1 MNNIFITIK
10 KELRAILRDKKS
22 LMMMLVVPIMIP
34 IYLILFSYVYDD
46 MMNQNKEKDEKEYL
60 IGVNYTLTEEEKTI
74 VNELNINT
82 EYGTKK
88 ELNKLYEDKKISAYI
103 LKENNKYTI
112 YSNTKEQNSAEVT
125 LMATNYLDTYNTL
138 LGHEYLANFPVDF
151 NKVDNS
157 ITIET
162 EELKGTSEAVNML
175 LFVGVV
181 YAMMGISLT
190 AIYGVTD
197 TIAGEKERGT
207 LETLLTFPIKSSELV
222 IGKYLAIT
230 ISCIISSILSS
241 ILIIVSL
248 MISSNLFSIYD
259 DAVININAFSVLITM
274 LLMISYSIFVSGL
287 CITIASF
294 TKSYK
299 EAQSSLAPVNFITMI
314 PMLFYVTNV
323 TLDVKISLIPIVSHT
338 MLINDI
344 ITLGFSNNSIIYL
357 LIILTS
363 TVVYSAILIY
373 VIIKLFKNEK
383 VLFSI

>member
-1 MNNIFITIK
+1 MSNILITIK

-22 LMMMLVVPIMIP
+22 LMMMLVIPLMIP
-34 IYLILFSYVYDD
+34 LYLILFSYVYDD
-46 MMNQNKEKDEKEYL
+46 MMSEKNDVESKEYL
-60 IGVNYTLTEEEKTI
+60 VGINYSLTEEEQTI
-74 VNELNINT
+74 AQELNLNT
-82 EYGTKK
+82 EYGTKE
-88 ELNKLYEDKKISAYI
+88 ELSKMYEDKKISAYI
-103 LKENNKYTI
+103 IKKDNKYTI

-125 LMATNYLDTYNTL
+125 LIASQYLESYNYV

-151 NKVDNS
+151 DKVDNS
-157 ITIET
+157 IVVET

-175 LFVGVV
+175 LFVGVI

-230 ISCIISSILSS
+230 ISCIISSILST
-241 ILIIVSL
+241 ILIILSL
-248 MISSNLFSIYD
+248 SISSNLFSIYD
-259 DAVININAFSVLITM
+259 DAIININIFSLLITM

-314 PMLFYVTNV
+314 PMIFYVTNI
-323 TLDVKISLIPIVSHT
+323 TLDAKISLIPIVSHT
-338 MLINDI
+338 MFINDL
-344 ITLGFSNNSIIYL
+344 ITIGLTNNTILY
-357 LIILTS
+357 LIIILLS
-363 TVVYSAILIY
+363 TLVYSSILIY

-383 VLFSI
+383 VLFSN

>member
-1 MNNIFITIK
+1 MNNIIITIK

-22 LMMMLVVPIMIP
+22 LMMMLVIPIMIP
-34 IYLILFSYVYDD
+34 LYIILFSYVYDD
-46 MMNQNKEKDEKEYL
+46 MMKEDTDKKDYL
-60 IGVNYTLTEEEKTI
+60 VGVNYELSEEEKSIT
-74 VNELNINT
+74 NELSLET
-82 EYGTKK
+82 KYGTKK
-88 ELNKLYEDKKISAYI
+88 ELSKLYEDNEITAYI
-103 LKENNKYTI
+103 IKEDNKYTI

-125 LMATNYLDTYNTL
+125 VIASQYLDTYNYM
-138 LGHEYLANFPVDF
+138 LGHQYLANFPVDF
-151 NKVDNS
+151 DKVDNS

-162 EELKGTSEAVNML
+162 KELKGTSQMVNML

-241 ILIIVSL
+241 ILIIVSI
-248 MISSNLFSIYD
+248 MVSSKMFSIYD
-259 DAVININAFSVLITM
+259 DAIININPFSILITM
-274 LLMISYSIFVSGL
+274 LLMISYSVFISGL
-287 CITIASF
+287 CISIASF

-299 EAQSSLAPVNFITMI
+299 EAQSALSPVNFITMI
-314 PMLFYVTNV
+314 PMIFYITEIP
-323 TLDVKISLIPIVSHT
+323 LDAKLSFVPIVSHT
-338 MLINDI
+338 MFINDL
-344 ITLGFSNNSIIYL
+344 ITVGLSNNMILYL
-357 LIILTS
+357 LIIIIS
-363 TVVYSAILIY
+363 TIFYSGILIY

-383 VLFSI
+383 VLFGI

>member
-22 LMMMLVVPIMIP
+22 LMMMLVIPIMIP
-34 IYLILFSYVYDD
+34 LYLILFSYVYDD
-46 MMNQNKEKDEKEYL
+46 MMNGDTDKESKAYL

-74 VNELNINT
+74 VDELNINT
-82 EYGTKK
+82 EYGTKE

-103 LKENNKYTI
+103 IKKDNKYTI
-112 YSNTKEQNSAEVT
+112 YSNTKEQTSAEVT
-125 LMATNYLDTYNTL
+125 LIATQYLESYNYV
-138 LGHEYLANFPVDF
+138 LGHTYLANFPVEFD
-151 NKVDNS
+151 KVDNS
-157 ITIET
+157 ITVEK

-175 LFVGVV
+175 LFIGVI

-248 MISSNLFSIYD
+248 MISSSLFSIYD
-259 DAVININAFSVLITM
+259 DAIININAFSIFITM
-274 LLMISYSIFVSGL
+274 LLMISYSVFVSGL

-314 PMLFYVTNV
+314 PMIFYVTNIS
-323 TLDVKISLIPIVSHT
+323 LDAKISLIPIVSHT
-338 MLINDI
+338 MFINDL
-344 ITLGFSNNSIIYL
+344 ITIGLTNNTILY
-357 LIILTS
+357 LIIILLS
-363 TVVYSAILIY
+363 TLVYSSILIY

-383 VLFSI
+383 VLFSN

>member
-1 MNNIFITIK
+1 MSNILITIK

-22 LMMMLVVPIMIP
+22 LMMMLVIPLMIP
-34 IYLILFSYVYDD
+34 LYLILFSYVYDD
-46 MMNQNKEKDEKEYL
+46 MMSENNDVESKEYL
-60 IGVNYTLTEEEKTI
+60 VGINYSLTEEEQTI
-74 VNELNINT
+74 AQELNLNT
-82 EYGTKK
+82 EYGTKE
-88 ELNKLYEDKKISAYI
+88 ELSKMYEDKKISAYI
-103 LKENNKYTI
+103 IKKDNKYTI

-125 LMATNYLDTYNTL
+125 LIASKYLESYNYV

-151 NKVDNS
+151 DKVDNS
-157 ITIET
+157 IVVET

-175 LFVGVV
+175 LFVGVI

-230 ISCIISSILSS
+230 ISCIISSILST
-241 ILIIVSL
+241 ILIILSL
-248 MISSNLFSIYD
+248 SISSNLFSIYD
-259 DAVININAFSVLITM
+259 DAIININIFSLLITM

-314 PMLFYVTNV
+314 PMIFYVTNIS
-323 TLDVKISLIPIVSHT
+323 LDAKISLIPIVSHT
-338 MLINDI
+338 MFINDL
-344 ITLGFSNNSIIYL
+344 ITIGLTNNTILY
-357 LIILTS
+357 LIIILLS
-363 TVVYSAILIY
+363 TLVYSSILIY

-383 VLFSI
+383 VLFSN